1 MRAIVVDDSVI
12 TREGLALLLE
22 RAGIQVVARAAD
34 PAELYAAMRTLEAE
48 VVLLDIRMPPTFTDE
63 GLRAA
68 ARLRADHPAIGIL
81 VLSHHLDP
89 AYAAHLLAEY
99 PQRTGYL
106 LKDRVSD
113 VAVLL
118 DAVRRVASG
127 ETVIDPTIVAR
138 LMHRSRPGDP
148 IGALTSRERDVLAL
162 VAEGMSN
169 QAIGARLRIAERTV
183 ESHVSN
189 VFEKLGLDDEPT
201 SHRRVLAV
209 LTYLRGG

>member
-12 TREGLALLLE
+12 TREGLALLLD
-22 RAGIQVVARAAD
+22 RAGIPVVARAGD
-34 PAELYAAMRTLEAE
+34 VQELRAAMRAHDAD

-68 ARLRADHPAIGIL
+68 AQLRVDHPGIGIL

-89 AYAAHLLAEY
+89 AYAARLLAEY

-138 LMHRSRPGDP
+138 LMHRTRAGDP
-148 IGALTSRERDVLAL
+148 LGALTPRERDVLAL

-169 QAIGARLRIAERTV
+169 QAIGERLRIAERTV

-189 VFEKLGLDDEPT
+189 VFDKLGLSDEPT

-209 LTYLRGG
+209 LTYLRRS